1 MVNTTKSPSILA
13 AMRRLM
19 VAMGKNLASFG
30 PRCNVLLTERESRWV
45 TCRCFQHL
53 SDAAMLTPMHGSRG
67 GARAVVVALA
77 LVGAPRTVLA
87 SDPSFGPHDVE
98 TLFSIAK
105 SDDRN
110 RVDYGMRLGAD
121 CAPTGQD
128 PVFPYWREFERSP
141 PVRTKP
147 MGVFARMGYGISSQR
162 TLRRTPT
169 GAEHAIRLKQVDRL
183 LFITTTKGADGR
195 CSALVRIKIADVEYA
210 ELRSIYVKLSGSL
223 SVAYIDIR
231 GQNLATGQLLEERLR
246 R

>member
-1 MVNTTKSPSILA
+1 
-13 AMRRLM
+13 
-19 VAMGKNLASFG
+19 
-30 PRCNVLLTERESRWV
+30 
-45 TCRCFQHL
+45 
-53 SDAAMLTPMHGSRG
+53 MLDPMHGSRG
-67 GARAVVVALA
+67 GARAVGVALA
-77 LVGAPRTVLA
+77 LVCVPRTVLA

-110 RVDYGMRLGAD
+110 RVDYGMRLDAN
-121 CAPTGQD
+121 CAPAGQD

-147 MGVFARMGYGISSQR
+147 MGAFSKMGYGISTQQ

-169 GAEHAIRLKQVDRL
+169 GGEHAIRLKQVDRF

-195 CSALVRIKIADVEYA
+195 CSALVRTKIAGVEYA
-210 ELRSIYVKLSGSL
+210 ELRSIYVKLSGIL
-223 SVAYIDIR
+223 SVAYIDIKGR
-231 GQNLATGQLLEERLR
+231 NLATGQPVEERLR